1 MSEQERRH
9 NNRRSTCTSDNYSQT
24 SISLPSDQSDTPDR
38 SKSRYENNFNT
49 HEQLFDQHNDQIQ
62 QIFDNRHH
70 DINFDDDGTA
80 SFDDSSYGN
89 SSLSSLDD
97 ASLTELRAALIA
109 RRQRYL
115 DGEGSVTR
123 RHRRGRSLDRSIGS
137 LSFASLTESLTSL
150 TRRRKAKKSAKDDK
164 SKKKK
169 KKKKKERSSTKERG
183 EKDAKEKKKK
193 SKEGESKKSKEK
205 RDKNNDLDEGS
216 LKPRKDK
223 KKSSS
228 SKNTGRYDDNATLDN
243 STLPSRR
250 SWDAEK
256 SAGGSKMNIFS
267 LNIKSPL
274 ATTSK
279 QQLYSSNDLS
289 MSQSAND
296 SHNFVFYACD
306 ENTGCCAL

>member
-1 MSEQERRH
+1 MSEREKRR
-9 NNRRSTCTSDNYSQT
+9 NIRRSTCTSDNYSQT

-38 SKSRYENNFNT
+38 SKSRYDNNFNT
-49 HEQLFDQHNDQIQ
+49 HEQLFNQHNDQIQ

-80 SFDDSSYGN
+80 SFDESSFGN

-115 DGEGSVTR
+115 DAEGSVTR

-150 TRRRKAKKSAKDDK
+150 TRRRKAKKSSKDAK
-164 SKKKK
+164 SKKK

-183 EKDAKEKKKK
+183 DKDSKAKKKK

-205 RDKNNDLDEGS
+205 RDKDNDLDEGS
-216 LKPRKDK
+216 LKPKKDK

-228 SKNTGRYDDNATLDN
+228 SQNPGRHDDNATLDN

-250 SWDAEK
+250 SWDPEK
-256 SAGGSKMNIFS
+256 SSGGSKMNIFS

-279 QQLYSSNDLS
+279 QQIYSSNDLS